1 MFNKNDVLFATC
13 PGDALHHDRSRP
25 TEQWR
30 HSKGRSHDR
39 CKTHASMGED
49 AAGRQRRF
57 AAVVSSKCCQW
68 LFDLTATDTRSPEVL
83 ASSATLIRIDLSC
96 RIDW

>member
-1 MFNKNDVLFATC
+1 MI
-13 PGDALHHDRSRP
+13 DAKRTRAW
-25 TEQWR
+25 E
-30 HSKGRSHDR
+30 
-39 CKTHASMGED
+39 KTRL
-49 AAGRQRRF
+49 GRQHRF

-68 LFDLTATDTRSPEVL
+68 LFDLTATDTRWPEVL